1 MADAN
6 PIAHLAYRRKPL
18 PADSALLVEI
28 RRLFAYQES
37 GGFVHIALA
46 NRQPKSMLGR
56 LVGHE
61 SGRGYLMTHVLGH
74 SIAVHR
80 LVWLWHHGSLPDGMI
95 DHANGDRKDNRIENL
110 RIVTAAQ
117 SVWNRVRSN
126 PLGAG
131 VSPNGH
137 GRFVAR
143 LQQPGGGEKIYLGT
157 FDTAQ
162 EAAAAYIGASV
173 ITHGEYAAHK
183 RRMKPRASEKLPT
196 TPPATTAR

>member
-1 MADAN
+1 MSIYKDKRTGRWRFDFD
-6 PIAHLAYRRKPL
+6 RRFPGHGRVRK
-18 PADSALLVEI
+18 
-28 RRLFAYQES
+28 RRL
-37 GGFVHIALA
+37 L
-46 NRQPKSMLGR
+46 
-56 LVGHE
+56 
-61 SGRGYLMTHVLGH
+61 
-74 SIAVHR
+74 
-80 LVWLWHHGSLPDGMI
+80 
-95 DHANGDRKDNRIENL
+95 L